1 MSNLVDVVVV
11 VLQVVGVAGIAY
23 GLFLKL
29 HADVS
34 PAKTSKGLVS
44 GN

>member
-1 MSNLVDVVVV
+1 MSTLVDGVVT
-11 VLQVVGVAGIAY
+11 VLQIVGVAGIAY

-29 HADVS
+29 HADIS
-34 PAKTSKGLVS
+34 PAKTDKGLAT